1 MNLDIGYFI
10 CFCIL
15 LFYVCLMHLGID
27 KNNDEFISEKK
38 IIMYLF
44 TTIFIIVTILECIDN
59 QMIFIMANT
68 YLLIC
73 TLYGSISII
82 CYLNNKIK

>member
-1 MNLDIGYFI
+1 MNLDLGYFI

-27 KNNDEFISEKK
+27 KNNDELIYEKK
-38 IIMYLF
+38 STMYLF
-44 TTIFIIVTILECIDN
+44 IITFIIVTILECIDN
-59 QMIFIMANT
+59 QMIFIMANI

>member
-1 MNLDIGYFI
+1 MNLGLGYFI

-15 LFYVCLMHLGID
+15 LFYVCLIHLGLD
-27 KNNDEFISEKK
+27 KNDEFIPEKK
-38 IIMYLF
+38 STMYLF
-44 TTIFIIVTILECIDN
+44 IITFVIVTIIECIN
-59 QMIFIMANT
+59 NEMIFIMANT

-73 TLYGSISII
+73 ILYGSISII

>member
-1 MNLDIGYFI
+1 MNLDLGYFI

-15 LFYVCLMHLGID
+15 LFYVCLIHLGLD
-27 KNNDEFISEKK
+27 KNDEFIPEKK
-38 IIMYLF
+38 GTMYLF
-44 TTIFIIVTILECIDN
+44 IITFVIVTIIESIN
-59 QMIFIMANT
+59 NEMIFIMANT

-73 TLYGSISII
+73 VLYGSISII